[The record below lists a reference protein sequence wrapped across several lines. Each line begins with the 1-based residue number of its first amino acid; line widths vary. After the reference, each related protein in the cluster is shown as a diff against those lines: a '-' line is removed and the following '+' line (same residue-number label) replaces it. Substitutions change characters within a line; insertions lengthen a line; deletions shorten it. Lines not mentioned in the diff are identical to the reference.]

1 MIFRRKTYKIKPELL
16 AIFNDF
22 FHTYLYSN
30 QMNHGAKLVGRWVNE
45 TEDEVVAI
53 WEYRNMAHY
62 ESIEEK
68 IRNSE
73 LHQKARKRRQE
84 LGDIYIESKQDFL
97 TSTAYPYSYQP
108 PKQIVAVSAYITNE
122 DGDLLL
128 VRNKDR
134 SDTMEIPGGQVEEG
148 ETLDQAV
155 LREVLEETGIKA
167 KLFGITG
174 IYQNITNGII
184 CVVFRGEYV
193 SGNPTISEDE
203 TTEVAFKKITK
214 ENAAQYITREHFR
227 VRVLDAMEPSYL
239 PYEAYVKPFEIIQR
253 FEVKEE
259 R

>member
-16 AIFNDF
+16 AEFNDF
-22 FHTYLYSN
+22 FHTYLYPN

-45 TEDEVVAI
+45 TEDEIVAI
-53 WEYRNMAHY
+53 WEYRSMAHY

-73 LHQKARKRRQE
+73 LHQKTRKRRQE

-97 TSTAYPYSYQP
+97 TSTAYPDSYQP

-122 DGDLLL
+122 NGDLLL

-167 KLFGITG
+167 NLFGITG
-174 IYQNITNGII
+174 IYQNITNGIFS
-184 CVVFRGEYV
+184 VVFRGEYV
-193 SGNPTISEDE
+193 SGKPTIAENE
-203 TTEVAFKKITK
+203 TMKITK
-214 ENAAQYITREHFR
+214 ENVEQYITREHFR
-227 VRVLDAMEPSYL
+227 IRVIDAMEPHYL
-239 PYEAYVKPFEIIQR
+239 PYEACKVRPYELIQR